1 MENLPAWALWVITA
15 AVGLSPGLAFFMA
28 GAISRS
34 LWPRSKET
42 LGPER
47 VRDEAAIAV
56 PLG

>member
-1 MENLPAWALWVITA
+1 MGNLPAWALWIITA
-15 AVGLSPGLAFFMA
+15 AVGLSPGLAFFMI
-28 GAISRS
+28 GMISRS

-47 VRDEAAIAV
+47 ARDEAAIAV